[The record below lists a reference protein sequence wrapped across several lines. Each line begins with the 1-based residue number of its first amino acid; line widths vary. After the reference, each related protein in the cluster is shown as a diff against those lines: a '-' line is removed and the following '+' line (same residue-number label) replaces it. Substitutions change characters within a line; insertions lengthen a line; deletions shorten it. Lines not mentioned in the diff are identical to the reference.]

1 MLTFDILFV
10 LTLAVLVRGGDIN
23 DDLARGLECNDSA
36 VIKLVNSDGRLFSK
50 QPEDCAG
57 VSLYAKATRQLTP
70 TGIYEI
76 WPRQGNCRPCGGFI
90 HCLCNRK

>member
-1 MLTFDILFV
+1 MLTIQAIFILA
-10 LTLAVLVRGGDIN
+10 LAVLVLGDDIN
-23 DDLARGLECNDSA
+23 DDLARGLVCNDSV

-57 VSLYAKATRQLTP
+57 VSLYAKATQQHAP

-76 WPRQGNCRPCGGFI
+76 WPRQGKC
-90 HCLCNRK
+90 

>member
-1 MLTFDILFV
+1 MLTFNIIFV
-10 LTLAVLVRGGDIN
+10 LALAVLVRGEDIN
-23 DDLARGLECNDSA
+23 DDLARGLECDDSA

-57 VSLYAKATRQLTP
+57 VSLYAKATRQLAP

-76 WPRQGNCRPCGGFI
+76 WPRQGNCRPLWRFESFFVE
-90 HCLCNRK
+90 